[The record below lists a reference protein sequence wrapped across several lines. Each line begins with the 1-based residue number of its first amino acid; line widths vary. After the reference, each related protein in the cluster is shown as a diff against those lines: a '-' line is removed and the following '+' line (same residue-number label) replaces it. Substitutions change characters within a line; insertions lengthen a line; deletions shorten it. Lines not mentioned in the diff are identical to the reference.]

1 MTFEETNVTS
11 TPTGARPVPMTRDCP
26 FRPPGELD
34 GLRASAPVTRV
45 SFPNGA
51 EGWLVTGYEHV
62 RTVLNDPAFSVRS
75 PEYAYF
81 ARSSGA
87 AVPPVPRGMFL
98 SLDPPEH
105 TPYRRML
112 DREFSARRMNL
123 LRPRIQQVID
133 QCLDGLEAS
142 GPPADLMAE
151 LAYPVPLRVISD
163 LLGVPPADRA
173 EFKRVADGA
182 MRLDVSAEGHI
193 AANQRLDEYLGG
205 VIRRKRARPADDL
218 LSDLIARSG
227 EDDLLDDEVLVNIG
241 KLLFIAGYETTAN
254 AIGLGIAVLAEH
266 PDQHAL
272 LRDDPGLMDRAV
284 EEILRHQTL
293 AHLGIQRVATRD
305 VELGGVTIA
314 RGDLVMAHTAAANL
328 DETLTPDA
336 AELRV
341 DRRPTAHLTFGFGP
355 HQCLGRQ
362 LARIELQMVFTALLA
377 RFPGMR
383 LATGVDKVP
392 FRSGMVIYGMHRLPV
407 AW

>member
-1 MTFEETNVTS
+1 M
-11 TPTGARPVPMTRDCP
+11 TPTPAGARPVPMTRTCP
-26 FRPPGELD
+26 LRPPEELD
-34 GLRASAPVTRV
+34 GLRASAPVERV

-51 EGWLVTGYEHV
+51 EGWLVTGYENA

-81 ARSSGA
+81 ARSGGT
-87 AVPPVPRGMFL
+87 AVPPVPKGMFL

-105 TPYRRML
+105 TSYRKLL
-112 DREFSARRMNL
+112 DREFSARRMNQ

-142 GPPADLMAE
+142 GPPADLMAG

-163 LLGVPPADRA
+163 LLGVPAADRA
-173 EFKRVADGA
+173 EFKRVAEGA
-182 MRLDVSAEGHI
+182 MRLDVTPEGQI
-193 AANQRLDEYLGG
+193 AANQRLDEYLGA
-205 VIRRKRARPADDL
+205 VIRRKRARPSDDL
-218 LSDLIARSG
+218 LSGLIARSG
-227 EDDLLDDEVLVNIG
+227 EDDLLDDGALVNIG

-254 AIGLGIAVLAEH
+254 AIGLGVAVLAEH
-266 PDQHAL
+266 PGQHAL
-272 LRDDPGLMDRAV
+272 LRDDPGLVDRAV

-293 AHLGIQRVATRD
+293 AHLGIQRVAVRD

-314 RGDLVMAHTAAANL
+314 AGDIVMAHTAAANL
-328 DETLTPDA
+328 DEALTPDA
-336 AELRV
+336 ADLRV

-362 LARIELQMVFTALLA
+362 LARIELQMVFTSLLA

-383 LATGVDKVP
+383 LAAGLDEVP

-407 AW
+407 TW